1 MQARTPTHLGGKV
14 SLGLEVFEGGR
25 QQEGGEKEEC
35 GPEEDIRDERPSL
48 AAGRADESSMEVD
61 AVLER
66 RRRSRRSSQPTDN
79 AAATVRH

>member
-48 AAGRADESSMEVD
+48 AAGRADESSVEVD

-66 RRRSRRSSQPTDN
+66 RRRSSCFLSPSLRCHPLS
-79 AAATVRH
+79 